1 MAANEDRGD
10 NLTASNE
17 DEAKIAADKA
27 AADAAAAAEKEAAD
41 KAAADKAA
49 AEAAEKE
56 AAEKEAAAKAA
67 ATDEEK
73 ARDEKGRFIP
83 VSRHKDVLEKERERA
98 DIAERKLAELN
109 DQLKQVDRNADVQ
122 KLETEITELEKAHA
136 KALLDGDVD
145 KAAEHMRDI
154 RLKERTIAIQES
166 DRLSSRAKDQAREE
180 VRLDMAI
187 ERLEAAYPQL
197 NEKSDEFD
205 QTLTELV
212 LSSQRTYIER
222 DRMAPA
228 DALVKAAATVME
240 KFKTALPAAA
250 ADEKG
255 LQAAKDAA
263 KERAEA
269 QVKANLDAA
278 AKTPAA
284 LKDAG
289 KDSDKGGLTE
299 KVDVKKLTD
308 EEFRA
313 LPDAT
318 KARLRGDLL

>member
-27 AADAAAAAEKEAAD
+27 ATDAAAAAEKEAAD
-41 KAAADKAA
+41 KAAA
-49 AEAAEKE
+49 EAADKE

-67 ATDEEK
+67 ADEER

-145 KAAEHMRDI
+145 KAAEHMRAI

-205 QTLTELV
+205 QTLTEMV

-263 KERAEA
+263 KERTEA

-289 KDSDKGGLTE
+289 KDSDKSGLTE

>member
-10 NLTASNE
+10 NLTAPNE

-41 KAAADKAA
+41 KAAA
-49 AEAAEKE
+49 EAADKE

-67 ATDEEK
+67 ADEER

-109 DQLKQVDRNADVQ
+109 DQLKQVDRNVDVQ

-136 KALLDGDVD
+136 KALLDGDAD
-145 KAAEHMRDI
+145 KAAEHMRAI

-205 QTLTELV
+205 QTLTEMV

-263 KERAEA
+263 KERTEA

>member
-10 NLTASNE
+10 NLTAPNE

-41 KAAADKAA
+41 KAAA
-49 AEAAEKE
+49 EAADKE

-67 ATDEEK
+67 ADEER

-109 DQLKQVDRNADVQ
+109 DQLKQVDRNVDVQ

-136 KALLDGDVD
+136 KALLDGDAD
-145 KAAEHMRDI
+145 KAAEHMRAI

-205 QTLTELV
+205 QTLTEMV

-263 KERAEA
+263 KERTEA

-289 KDSDKGGLTE
+289 KDSDKSGLTE

-318 KARLRGDLL
+318 KARLRGDML

>member
-41 KAAADKAA
+41 KAAA
-49 AEAAEKE
+49 EAADKE
-56 AAEKEAAAKAA
+56 AAEKKAA
-67 ATDEEK
+67 DAKTADEDK

-98 DIAERKLAELN
+98 DTAERKLAELGA
-109 DQLKQVDRNADVQ
+109 QLKQVDRGASVE
-122 KLETEITELEKAHA
+122 KLETEIVELEKAHA
-136 KALLDGDVD
+136 KALLDGDAD
-145 KAAEHMRDI
+145 KAAEHMRAI
-154 RLKERTIAIQES
+154 RLKERTIAINES
-166 DRLSSRAKDQAREE
+166 EHLSSRAKDQAREE

-197 NEKSDEFD
+197 NEKHEEFD
-205 QTLTELV
+205 QTLTEMV

-222 DRMAPA
+222 DRMTPA

-263 KERAEA
+263 KERTEA
-269 QVKANLDAA
+269 QVKKNLDTA

-289 KDSDKGGLTE
+289 KDSDESGLTE
-299 KVDVKKLTD
+299 KVDVSKLSD

>member
-10 NLTASNE
+10 NLTAPNE

-41 KAAADKAA
+41 KAAA
-49 AEAAEKE
+49 EAADKE

-67 ATDEEK
+67 ADEER

-109 DQLKQVDRNADVQ
+109 DQLKQVDRNVDVQ

-136 KALLDGDVD
+136 KALLDGDAD
-145 KAAEHMRDI
+145 KAAEHMRAI

-205 QTLTELV
+205 QTLTEMV

-263 KERAEA
+263 KERTEA

-289 KDSDKGGLTE
+289 KDSDKSGLTE

>member
-10 NLTASNE
+10 NLTAPNE

-41 KAAADKAA
+41 KAAA
-49 AEAAEKE
+49 EAADKE

-67 ATDEEK
+67 ADEER

-109 DQLKQVDRNADVQ
+109 DQLKQVDRNVDVQ

-136 KALLDGDVD
+136 KALLDGDAD
-145 KAAEHMRDI
+145 KAAEHMRAI

-197 NEKSDEFD
+197 NEKHEEFD
-205 QTLTELV
+205 RTLTELV
-212 LSSQRTYIER
+212 LSTQRTYIER

-228 DALVKAAATVME
+228 DALVKAASTVME

-263 KERAEA
+263 KERTEA

>member
-17 DEAKIAADKA
+17 DESKIAADKA

-41 KAAADKAA
+41 KAAA
-49 AEAAEKE
+49 EAADKE

-67 ATDEEK
+67 ADEER

-145 KAAEHMRDI
+145 KAAEHMRAI

-263 KERAEA
+263 KERTEA